1 MKAARWYL
9 AAGAVIILAFVLLDA
24 AKPFAAS
31 HSSADS
37 SSLADTAWEAVTEG
51 VSVDRLDGH
60 EDSYEAFL
68 ASVELSKQQL
78 RRRGSEFWTAHASDP
93 RRYTWLLKAVHLTPD
108 YPVDLDDWAKR
119 EAGLAA
125 NTAKLDA
132 DARQAWS
139 QRYAQMRAEFLAA
152 AEVSDEQRRYL
163 RLGEILSAADTL
175 RLRSDRGEA
184 VDPEPLLRSI
194 LDYVQDYPAPFS
206 ELDARVHAWALRRM
220 LSTVA
225 QSADAWLL
233 PLERRVAFERD
244 LGETIGVVDELMGIH
259 SDVWR
264 AFVSGEGIPGL
275 PRQDEAPVRLVHLP
289 LDGAIAGG
297 RRTAVQMD
305 QPGDLAAA
313 YFVLLLNREVAERR
327 LVELGRRLW
336 SDAQSLEDKFWWLR
350 LSVNQQPYFMADIF
364 QGVSAFRDNRRRGIA
379 VDSDA
384 HEAWKGD
391 YIRLRRQI
399 WSDPRITDE
408 QRSSL
413 REFEISAQLK
423 RAGTG
428 ELTHEAVLAALDGVH
443 ELWTAYGVVSRS
455 AASPAR
461 GAESWGLS
469 DSELDAFYRPML
481 DYESEQLRDIA
492 EAWFRK
498 SELRSTPLEFS
509 APTLDG
515 VPFDIADLRGKI
527 VLMEYW
533 STSCASCIAAKPR
546 IHDIY
551 LDYKSRGFE
560 VVSVNF
566 DAERN
571 RRRIER
577 IRDELGLTWTTLD
590 AEAQWAEVNARFGWG
605 NVLPAYMLLDR
616 EGRTVAD
623 TGEVDYGRNLRAQLD
638 EMLAGEAA
646 GRRAR

>member
-1 MKAARWYL
+1 MKATGFCL
-9 AAGAVIILAFVLLDA
+9 AAGVAIVGLFVVLDA
-24 AKPFAAS
+24 ARSGAAS
-31 HSSADS
+31 HGSADNPP
-37 SSLADTAWEAVTEG
+37 LADIAWEDVMEG
-51 VSVDRLDGH
+51 VSIHHLDGYD
-60 EDSYEAFL
+60 DSYEAFL
-68 ASVELSKQQL
+68 AAVELSKQQL
-78 RRRGSEFWTAHASDP
+78 RQRGLQFWTTHASDP
-93 RRYTWLLKAVHLTPD
+93 RRYTWLLMALHLTPD
-108 YPVDLDDWAKR
+108 YPVDLGDWAEQ

-125 NTAKLDA
+125 NTARLDA
-132 DARQAWS
+132 EAQETWA
-139 QRYAQMRAEFLAA
+139 QRYSQLRAEFLAA
-152 AEVSDEQRRYL
+152 AEVSEEQRRYL
-163 RLGEILSAADTL
+163 RLGEILSAADSL
-175 RLRSDRGEA
+175 IQRSDRGEA
-184 VDPEPLLRSI
+184 VEPEPVLRGI

-206 ELDARVHAWALRRM
+206 ELDARPHAWALEKM

-225 QSADAWLL
+225 QHADAWSW
-233 PLERRVAFERD
+233 PLEQRAAFERD
-244 LGETIGVVDELMGIH
+244 LGKTIGAIDDVVGFH
-259 SDVWR
+259 SDIWR
-264 AFVSGEGIPGL
+264 AFIKGEGIPGV
-275 PRQDEAPVRLVHLP
+275 PRQDGSPVRLVHLP
-289 LDGAIAGG
+289 VDGALVGG

-305 QPGDLAAA
+305 QPSVEAA
-313 YFVLLLNREVAERR
+313 YFVLAANREVSERR

-336 SDAQSLEDKFWWLR
+336 SDAQSLEDRFWWLR
-350 LSVNQQPYFMADIF
+350 LSARQQPYFMADIF
-364 QGVSAFRDNRRRGIA
+364 QGVAAFRSKRRREIA

-384 HEAWKGD
+384 SQAWQSD
-391 YIRLRRQI
+391 YARFRQEI
-399 WSDPRITDE
+399 WSDPRIADE

-413 REFEISAQLK
+413 RETEIYRQII
-423 RAGTG
+423 RAKTG
-428 ELTHEAVLAALDGVH
+428 ELTHDGVLSALDGIH
-443 ELWTAYGVVSRS
+443 ELWNVYGIADSS

-461 GAESWGLS
+461 GGGSWGLS
-469 DSELDAFYRPML
+469 AAELDAFYRPML
-481 DYESEQLRDIA
+481 DYESEELRGFA

-515 VPFDIADLRGKI
+515 TPFDVADLRGKI

-577 IRDELGLTWTTLD
+577 IRDEMGLTWTTLD

-616 EGRTVAD
+616 EGQMVAD

-638 EMLAGEAA
+638 EMLAAEATDL
-646 GRRAR
+646 R

>member
-1 MKAARWYL
+1 MKAARLCL
-9 AAGAVIILAFVLLDA
+9 ATGVALVGVFVALEA
-24 AKPFAAS
+24 AKPGAAS
-31 HSSADS
+31 NSSADS
-37 SSLADTAWEAVTEG
+37 SLPADIAWENVVEG
-51 VSVDRLDGH
+51 VSVDSLDGYG
-60 EDSYEAFL
+60 DIYEAFL

-78 RRRGSEFWTAHASDP
+78 RQRGSEFWTAHASDP
-93 RRYTWLLKAVHLTPD
+93 RRYTWLLMALHLTPD
-108 YPVDLDDWAKR
+108 YPLDLNDWAEQ
-119 EAGLAA
+119 EAGLPS

-132 DARQAWS
+132 EAQQTWS
-139 QRYAQMRAEFLAA
+139 QRYSQLRTEFLAA

-163 RLGEILSAADTL
+163 RLGEILSAADAL
-175 RLRSDRGEA
+175 SLRSDRGETA
-184 VDPEPLLRSI
+184 DPEPVLRGI

-206 ELDARVHAWALRRM
+206 ELDARAHAWALEKM

-225 QSADAWLL
+225 QHADAWSL
-233 PLERRVAFERD
+233 PLEQRAAFERD
-244 LGETIGVVDELMGIH
+244 LARTIGPVDDLMGIH
-259 SDVWR
+259 RDVWR
-264 AFVSGEGIPGL
+264 AFLNGEGIPGL
-275 PRQDEAPVRLVHLP
+275 PRQDEVPVRLVHLP

-297 RRTAVQMD
+297 RRTAIQMD
-305 QPGDLAAA
+305 QPGIEAA
-313 YFVLLLNREVAERR
+313 YFVLYFNREVTRRR

-364 QGVSAFRDNRRRGIA
+364 QGVSAFHDSRRREIA
-379 VDSDA
+379 VDTDA
-384 HEAWKGD
+384 QQAWKGD
-391 YIRLRRQI
+391 YIRFRREI
-399 WSDPRITDE
+399 WSDPQITDE

-413 REFEISAQLK
+413 REAEISKKLI
-423 RAGTG
+423 RAKTG
-428 ELTHEAVLAALDGVH
+428 ELTHEGVLSALDGIH
-443 ELWTAYGVVSRS
+443 ELWTVYGIADRS

-461 GAESWGLS
+461 GGGGWGLS

-498 SELRSTPLEFS
+498 SALRSTPLEFA

-515 VPFDIADLRGKI
+515 TPFDIADLRGKI

-577 IRDELGLTWTTLD
+577 IRDEMGLTWTTLD
-590 AEAQWAEVNARFGWG
+590 AEALWAEVNARFGWG

-616 EGRTVAD
+616 EGRMVAD

-646 GRRAR
+646 GQRMR